1 MNVTE
6 ILQFADQLVFTKTGK
21 HLDDIQK
28 TVITGAYEGK
38 TYDEIAD
45 ECKRSESR
53 VRNVGRKLWQIL
65 SEQLGEDI
73 KKYNFIYT
81 IERLQVTSSPSS
93 QIIEINNNFQVCS
106 QILYQPNKNTQE
118 SNIDPQPKS
127 PYHDLS
133 LAPKITHFYGRET
146 EIKTLSDWLI
156 DENTRLISVLGFSGI
171 GKTTLVKQLVDL
183 NLPKFDV
190 VIWKNVKLSQSLDGI
205 ITETLTAINVEQ
217 ITNKHKFDHFFNLLR
232 QQRCLIIL
240 DDVQELFTRGQF
252 AGQYQTEY
260 KDYKTFFTMMT
271 EIQHQSSLIL
281 ISQEQCQE
289 MICLDEELYPIKCLE
304 LEGLD
309 NIKILKNHGLKDDE
323 SWLILI
329 NLYEGNPVYLKDIAS
344 LIKNIFLG
352 KVSDFLKESS
362 LIVTKDMKS
371 RLSELFFRLSPTE
384 QQIILHFSKFN
395 QPVSREDLRQN
406 LSLSSMELMNGLQ
419 SLSQRYLLK
428 RIEAEPILLDLS
440 PIFREVVK
448 LDIFP
453 E

>member
-1 MNVTE
+1 M
-6 ILQFADQLVFTKTGK
+6 
-21 HLDDIQK
+21 
-28 TVITGAYEGK
+28 
-38 TYDEIAD
+38 
-45 ECKRSESR
+45 
-53 VRNVGRKLWQIL
+53 
-65 SEQLGEDI
+65 
-73 KKYNFIYT
+73 
-81 IERLQVTSSPSS
+81 
-93 QIIEINNNFQVCS
+93 
-106 QILYQPNKNTQE
+106 
-118 SNIDPQPKS
+118 
-127 PYHDLS
+127 
-133 LAPKITHFYGRET
+133 
-146 EIKTLSDWLI
+146 
-156 DENTRLISVLGFSGI
+156 
-171 GKTTLVKQLVDL
+171 
-183 NLPKFDV
+183 
-190 VIWKNVKLSQSLDGI
+190 
-205 ITETLTAINVEQ
+205 
-217 ITNKHKFDHFFNLLR
+217 
-232 QQRCLIIL
+232 
-240 DDVQELFTRGQF
+240 QELFTRGQF